1 MSWFVSWLAGYV
13 LPALV
18 AILTPI
24 VIAVIKW
31 LITEFEMRV
40 PKAML
45 PTIAPIVG
53 AILEA
58 ALSIVSQATGIPGLP
73 PGISGALLGA
83 VGNWLRELVDQWKKH
98 FQTETPATVSGI

>member
-1 MSWFVSWLAGYV
+1 MSWLFSWFAGYV
-13 LPALV
+13 MPALV
-18 AILTPI
+18 AVLTPI
-24 VIAVIKW
+24 VIAAIKW
-31 LITEFEMRV
+31 LIAEFEMTV

-58 ALSIVSQATGIPGLP
+58 ALGMVSQAAGIPGLP

-98 FQTETPATVSGI
+98 FQSETPATVSGI